1 MSRSSEERLENVT
14 ARAGNTL
21 RELGFGE
28 HESRVVI
35 ALNQLESGT
44 VADLSAATKIHHANL
59 YSVLE
64 GLIDRGLVISDE
76 GRPRVFEFAPL
87 MHMRDLLSAKVE
99 QLAQDLKLVQSRR
112 KKERETPTLIFT
124 IKGRPDVEAKML
136 SMIARAK
143 QRIMLVAPNLE
154 KLGTTVS
161 SALAAASGRGVA
173 IGAILGESSE
183 IADSSLQQRVKE
195 DTLAVDLVV
204 DSEEALIS
212 MADLSICGWADNPL
226 ISHQLEGFLEQTWD
240 LARE

>member
-1 MSRSSEERLENVT
+1 MT
-14 ARAGNTL
+14 ARAGVIL

-64 GLIDRGLVISDE
+64 GLVEKGLVVGDE
-76 GRPRVFEFAPL
+76 GRPRVFQFAPL

-112 KKERETPTLIFT
+112 KKEPETPTLIFT
-124 IKGRPDVEAKML
+124 IKGRSEVEAKML

-143 QRIMLVAPNLE
+143 HRIMLVAPSLE
-154 KLGTTVS
+154 KLGAMIS

-173 IGAILGESSE
+173 IRAILGERSAIDDLSF
-183 IADSSLQQRVKE
+183 QQKFRE

-212 MADLSICGWADNPL
+212 MPDLSICGWADNPL
-226 ISHQLEGFLEQTWD
+226 ISHQLEGFLEQTWE
-240 LARE
+240 LARQ